1 MATDIPARP
10 TRASLGEIA
19 TTTDGMDITRYT
31 GGQLLWPTD
40 EVLRQRGGGLDLTI
54 YKQVLSDPKCYS
66 SFAERRSAVTSAEWD
81 VEAAS
86 DRRIDK
92 RAAEFVKQQLRH
104 VGLDRIT
111 DLMLYSIWY
120 GYGVA
125 EWIYEIRDGL
135 IGLAACKVRD
145 RRRFRFAPDGSLRM
159 LTRSRMADGIEL
171 DPSRFWTLSVGA
183 DHDDEP
189 YGTGLGHWCY
199 WPALFKRQGLARWLT
214 FLDRFAQPVAMGTY
228 DPKIDDDS
236 GTQRQ
241 RLLAALRAIRTDS
254 GVALPEGMAIT
265 LLEASRSGTPD
276 YETLHRVMCDVQ
288 AQVIVGQTMTSSD
301 GSSRSQAEVH
311 LSVRGD
317 IVKADADLGCESL
330 NRTLVTWLTRWN
342 FAGAEP
348 PRLYRKLDPPSDL
361 DKQSE
366 REERIYRI
374 GYRPTLKHVQETYGG
389 EWEPVRSA
397 AAGPEVAGGGSVQ
410 QTALNGAQV
419 TALQRVIAEVESGL
433 LPPDKAAELLS
444 SSFPAIPAETIQRLV
459 GAAPNRATS
468 PDVPAA
474 PAVPTPVVELA
485 APNDATSQHRCPDHA
500 HAHEFADGSEVPDR
514 VEQIADK
521 LTAESEPAWREII
534 DLIEAR
540 VEAATSLPAL
550 RDELL
555 AMWPSLPR
563 ERLTAA
569 LGAALAAADGIG
581 RIDVDA
587 ESEGA
592 DGQG

>member
-40 EVLRQRGGGLDLTI
+40 EVLRQRGGGLDLTV

-81 VEAAS
+81 VEPKS

-92 RAAEFVKQQLRH
+92 RAADFVKQQLDR
-104 VGLDRIT
+104 VGMDRIT
-111 DLMLYSIWY
+111 DKMLFSIWY

-125 EWIYEIRDGL
+125 EWLPQIRDNL
-135 IGLAACKVRD
+135 IQLAGCKVRD

-159 LTRSRMADGIEL
+159 LTRSRMADGIAV
-171 DPSRFWTLSVGA
+171 DPGRFWVISVGA

-199 WPALFKRQGLARWLT
+199 WPVLFKRQGLSRWLT
-214 FLDRFAQPVAMGTY
+214 FLDRFAQPVAVGKY

-254 GVALPEGMAIT
+254 GVALPEGMAIE
-265 LLEASRSGTPD
+265 LLEAKRSGTPD
-276 YETLHRVMCDVQ
+276 YETLHRLMDDVLS
-288 AQVIVGQTMTSSD
+288 QVIVGQTMTSAS
-301 GSSRSQAEVH
+301 GSSLSQAEVH

-317 IVKADADLGCESL
+317 IVKADADLICESL
-330 NRTLVTWLTRWN
+330 NQTIVTWLTHWN
-342 FAGAEP
+342 FDGADP
-348 PRLYRKLDPPSDL
+348 PRVYRKLDPPSDL

-389 EWEPVRSA
+389 QWEPVRAA
-397 AAGPEVAGGGSVQ
+397 AAGPEVA
-410 QTALNGAQV
+410 
-419 TALQRVIAEVESGL
+419 
-433 LPPDKAAELLS
+433 D
-444 SSFPAIPAETIQRLV
+444 
-459 GAAPNRATS
+459 PNRATS
-468 PDVPAA
+468 PDVPG
-474 PAVPTPVVELA
+474 AVAPVVELA
-485 APNDATSQHRCPDHA
+485 APTSA
-500 HAHEFADGSEVPDR
+500 HHGCSHDFADGPDVPDR

-569 LGAALAAADGIG
+569 LGAALAAADGVG
-581 RIDVDA
+581 RIDVNT
-587 ESEGA
+587 ESEEA
-592 DGQG
+592 DDGRG

>member
-1 MATDIPARP
+1 MDTEIPARP

-19 TTTDGMDITRYT
+19 TTADGMDITRYT

-81 VEAAS
+81 VEPAS
-86 DRRIDK
+86 DRRVDK
-92 RAAEFVKQQLRH
+92 RAAEYVKQQLRH

-171 DPSRFWTLSVGA
+171 DLARFWTLSVGA

-199 WPALFKRQGLARWLT
+199 WPSLFKRQGLSRWLT
-214 FLDRFAQPVAMGTY
+214 FLDRFAQPVAVGKY
-228 DPKIDDDS
+228 DPNIDDDS

-276 YETLHRVMCDVQ
+276 YETLQRMLNDVL

-361 DKQSE
+361 DKQAE
-366 REERIYRI
+366 REERISRI
-374 GYRPTLKHVQETYGG
+374 GYRPTLQHVKESYGG
-389 EWEPVRSA
+389 EWEPVAS
-397 AAGPEVAGGGSVQ
+397 PPP
-410 QTALNGAQV
+410 QT
-419 TALQRVIAEVESGL
+419 
-433 LPPDKAAELLS
+433 
-444 SSFPAIPAETIQRLV
+444 
-459 GAAPNRATS
+459 ATS
-468 PDVPAA
+468 PYVPGA
-474 PAVPTPVVELA
+474 PAVATPVVELA
-485 APNDATSQHRCPDHA
+485 DGADDATSQHRGCS
-500 HAHEFADGSEVPDR
+500 HEFADGADVPDR

-555 AMWPSLPR
+555 ALWPSLPR

-569 LGAALAAADGIG
+569 LGAALAAADGVG
-581 RIDVDA
+581 RIDVDT
-587 ESEGA
+587 ESEA
-592 DGQG
+592 EDGQG